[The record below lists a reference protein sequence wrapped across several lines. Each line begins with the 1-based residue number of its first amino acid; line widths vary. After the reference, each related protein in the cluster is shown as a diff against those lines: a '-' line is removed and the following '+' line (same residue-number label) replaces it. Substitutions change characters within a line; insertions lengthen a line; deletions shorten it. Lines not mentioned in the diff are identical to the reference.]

1 MFVKTISTDGSSA
14 DRKVRLL
21 DVPAAPA
28 TIVITQ
34 LPSSALTV
42 AVCELFSRGKFERT
56 TALPIGP
63 KPPNDTIVGCAGS
76 SMLDVRLLNSE
87 NPEVWFDL
95 SKTSAAGAQTPN
107 STVGIR
113 MIIAWA
119 AGCWR
124 GAAGRSTAGELTS

>member
-1 MFVKTISTDGSSA
+1 MSHAIEHEGHACDCRRRASEGNPTRLRSTKLMFVKTISTDGSSA

-63 KPPNDTIVGCAGS
+63 KPPNDVATSEVVGCGLHDWLRMEAFLILHVADGFG
-76 SMLDVRLLNSE
+76 
-87 NPEVWFDL
+87 NP
-95 SKTSAAGAQTPN
+95 S
-107 STVGIR
+107 R
-113 MIIAWA
+113 
-119 AGCWR
+119 
-124 GAAGRSTAGELTS
+124 